1 MRVVVPHRTRFAR
14 ALHAMLWGASA
25 LLLGSCGGSTQTPP
39 GTPVVT
45 MGSLDNS
52 GDFTSYIIAIDSIT
66 LTRNDGTV
74 VTPLVTPQTVDLA
87 KLNAMTELVEAP
99 AVPSGTYTKAS
110 VTLDYSSPSI
120 VLNLNGHTAFA
131 TPQNISGTA
140 LLAQTVTVT
149 FDPGHP
155 LVVNQGQSVRL
166 HVDVDLAA
174 SNTITATNPAVVQV
188 QPFAVITPAP
198 ADSTVLRSRGLFVVA
213 QSGSSNFVMNTR
225 PFYDLTSALG
235 ALTVNVNAQTYY
247 NVNGQAFTGEAGL
260 AALAV
265 LQINTPIAVY
275 GTLAGLSGITPS
287 FNATSV
293 YAGTSQESYLADY
306 LTGVVSARSGDTLTL
321 RAVNALTPTGV
332 STYLDSIPVGLG
344 SNTIVSEDGVAA
356 SGLTPASVS
365 VGQRINVSGQAK
377 LDPTT
382 GALLSL
388 DASAGQVRL
397 MSTPVWGTLNSAT
410 AGSASLDVAAF
421 DGLAPSNFSFAGTGA
436 GGQDAVPATYQ
447 VSTGAMDQSAVAP
460 NTLLQVNGLV
470 TPFGAAP
477 PDFAASAITVGAATQ
492 QTLVVEWSN
501 GGSTAPFTS
510 ATSAGLVVNLA
521 DPNLSTSVRHIRT
534 GPVAAGAGLDLTTL
548 PASPLIT
555 TTGADPSNL
564 QLAVGSIPLTT
575 GISVFNSAA
584 AFATGLASTFNGT
597 NKIYRLVAYGQYNS
611 GTNTFV
617 ASRIHVALHE

>member
-1 MRVVVPHRTRFAR
+1 VR
-14 ALHAMLWGASA
+14 ALHALLWGASA

-39 GTPVVT
+39 GTTVVT

-66 LTRNDGTV
+66 LNRNDGTT
-74 VTPLVTPQTVDLA
+74 VTPLVTPQSVDLA
-87 KLNAMTELVEAP
+87 KLNAITELVEAP
-99 AVPSGTYTKAS
+99 AVPSGTYTSAT
-110 VTLDYSSPSI
+110 VTLDYSAPSI
-120 VLNLNGHTAFA
+120 YMNLSGQVAFA
-131 TPQNISGTA
+131 TPVNPAGTG
-140 LLAQTVTVT
+140 LAAQAVTVT

-174 SNTITATNPAVVQV
+174 SNTITATNPGQVQV

-213 QSGSSNFVMNTR
+213 QSGSSNFVMNIR
-225 PFYDLTSALG
+225 PFYDLSSALG
-235 ALTVNVNAQTYY
+235 AVTVNVNPQTYY

-260 AALAV
+260 AALAA
-265 LQINTPIAVY
+265 LQINTPIVAY

-287 FNATSV
+287 FNATAV
-293 YAGTSQESYLADY
+293 YAGTSQESPLAEY

-321 RAVNALTPTGV
+321 RASNFLTPLGIT
-332 STYLDSIPVGLG
+332 SYIDSVPVVLG
-344 SNTIVSEDGVAA
+344 SNTIVSQDGVAA
-356 SGLTPASVS
+356 SGLAPASVS
-365 VGQRINVSGQAK
+365 VGQRINVSGQANV
-377 LDPTT
+377 DATT
-382 GALLSL
+382 GALLGL
-388 DASAGQVRL
+388 DATAGQVRL

-410 AGSASLDVAAF
+410 AGSASLDVASF
-421 DGLAPSNFSFAGTGA
+421 NGLAPSNFSFAGTGA
-436 GGQDAVPATYQ
+436 GGQDAAPATYQ
-447 VSTGAMDQSAVAP
+447 VNTGSLDQSAVTP
-460 NTLLQVNGLV
+460 NTLLQVNGVV

-477 PDFAASAITVGAATQ
+477 PDFGASAITVGAATQ

-501 GGSTAPFTS
+501 GGSTTPFTS

-521 DPNLSTSVRHIRT
+521 DANLSTGVRHIRT
-534 GPVAAGAGLDLTTL
+534 GPTAAGLGLDLTTL

-564 QLAVGSIPLTT
+564 QLAVGSTTLTT

-584 AFATGLASTFNGT
+584 AFATGLSSAFNGT